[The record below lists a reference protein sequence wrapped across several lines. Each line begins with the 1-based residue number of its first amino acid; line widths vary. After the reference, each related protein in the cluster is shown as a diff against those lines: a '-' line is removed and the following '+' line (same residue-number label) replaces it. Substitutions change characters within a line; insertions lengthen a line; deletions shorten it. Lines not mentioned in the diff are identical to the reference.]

1 MPAIVADYR
10 ATKAT
15 EQKPAVNARAA
26 SPPHAA
32 RHDYSITTA
41 VPLAATINI
50 PFSRP
55 ITS

>member
-1 MPAIVADYR
+1 MPAMLVDYR

-15 EQKPAVNARAA
+15 KHRPVVNAHAA

-41 VPLAATINI
+41 VPLAATISI

>member
-1 MPAIVADYR
+1 MPAILLDYR

-15 EQKPAVNARAA
+15 KQKPVVNARAA

-41 VPLAATINI
+41 VPLAATISI

>member
-1 MPAIVADYR
+1 MPAILVDYR
-10 ATKAT
+10 AKKAIK
-15 EQKPAVNARAA
+15 QKPIVNAHAA

-32 RHDYSITTA
+32 RHNYSITTA
-41 VPLAATINI
+41 VPLAETISI

>member
-1 MPAIVADYR
+1 MPAILLDYR

-15 EQKPAVNARAA
+15 KQKPAVNARAA

-41 VPLAATINI
+41 VPLAETINI

>member
-1 MPAIVADYR
+1 MPAILVDYR

-15 EQKPAVNARAA
+15 KQKPVVNAHAA

-41 VPLAATINI
+41 VPLAATISI